1 MPGTDPFSAAQL
13 GSVCVREVDWQHEAA
28 VALRKVLA
36 SETQLRYGD
45 QLSSRAAAALACS
58 IDVSTLAYTGVAFAA
73 DGLPIGHAALCWNSD
88 HLELRAMCVT
98 PFGQP
103 AATGA
108 ALLAAA
114 ENAARRLGARG
125 IIAFARDRDPVSWYR
140 QAQYE
145 LIARPAPH
153 EFIRSS
159 RCYGKVIASTSDRGT
174 VTVVEQPGR
183 AARVTPQSQ
192 FSSGNA
198 GGSPAAGS
206 LPPDK

>member
-1 MPGTDPFSAAQL
+1 MPGSDPFSAAPL
-13 GSVCVREVDWQHEAA
+13 SSVSVREVDWQHEAA

-45 QLSSRAAAALACS
+45 RLSSRGAAAVACS

-88 HLELRAMCVT
+88 SLELRAMCVT
-98 PFGQP
+98 PFCQP

-114 ENAARRLGARG
+114 ENAARRLGAKRV
-125 IIAFARDRDPVSWYR
+125 IVFARDRDPVSWYR

-145 LIARPAPH
+145 LIPRPARH
-153 EFIRSS
+153 EFLRFS
-159 RCYGKVIASTSDRGT
+159 RCYGKVIASTRAQGT
-174 VTVVEQPGR
+174 VTVLEGPGR
-183 AARVTPQSQ
+183 TARATSKLRVSRDE
-192 FSSGNA
+192 A
-198 GGSPAAGS
+198 GGPPDAGS
-206 LPPDK
+206 LPQA